1 MKNIFAII
9 LVSLPIFLFA
19 QTPTDPLNAKKEL
32 TRIQRKMLARQYV
45 ETLKDGILI
54 VRLKTQDKAIKKL
67 ESILSRSENEA
78 QKKRIRD
85 RDLPKIKANRDEL
98 NQTLRT
104 AFDKKFKL
112 ASVYFMPDT
121 CTASF
126 LSGRIP
132 TCLTDATGKSVSG
145 KVIQQP
151 NFVVIDYGQ
160 LSNDSNS
167 TITGIIASDNKFDM
181 LPAPFPY
188 FQKNGGFFVQLSN
201 KRLTASMASKMVA
214 KWQKR
219 LITYHNTAQKGNS
232 G

>member
-1 MKNIFAII
+1 MKNILAIVLI
-9 LVSLPIFLFA
+9 LSPILLFA
-19 QTPTDPLNAKKEL
+19 QTPADPLNAKKEL
-32 TRIQRKMLARQYV
+32 TRIQRKMLARQHV
-45 ETLKDGILI
+45 EALKDGILI

-67 ESILSRSENEA
+67 ESILSSSGDEA

-98 NQTLRT
+98 NQILRT
-104 AFDKKFKL
+104 AFDKNFKMG
-112 ASVYFMPDT
+112 AVYFMPDT
-121 CTASF
+121 CTATF
-126 LSGRIP
+126 LAGRIP

-145 KVIQQP
+145 KVINQP

-167 TITGIIASDNKFDM
+167 TITGIIASDNQFEM

-201 KRLTASMASKMVA
+201 KRLTASMAGKMVS

-219 LITYHNTAQKGNS
+219 LLAYYNTAQKEQ
-232 G
+232 